1 MWIQQQ
7 MQRLALSFCKNQLMY
22 YQKLTFFAITFFVII
37 VIVIKH
43 NLKPASLQQHI
54 QSILQSRRYQRV
66 TVKECFV

>member
-1 MWIQQQ
+1 
-7 MQRLALSFCKNQLMY
+7 MY